1 MAVNTY
7 SLSNDGDEFLSENFT
22 VREFRSRDGSDV
34 VLIDTELVDILQSV
48 RDYFGV
54 PVTIT
59 SAYRTPSHNRA
70 VGGAANSQHV
80 LGTAADIVVSG
91 VSPEDVA
98 EYIEYLQ
105 PTKGGIGLYNS
116 FVHVDVR
123 PNRSRWQNFGTE
135 RSVSGF
141 PGFAA
146 SKVASAKKV
155 TTPADAVSLLAKKG
169 IITNPKIWYDGTWD
183 DTDFKHLIIKV
194 ANHII

>member
-135 RSVSGF
+135 RVVSGF
-141 PGFAA
+141 PGFAT

-155 TTPADAVSLLAKKG
+155 TTSADAVSVLVKKG

-194 ANHII
+194 ANYII

>member
-141 PGFAA
+141 PGFAT

-155 TTPADAVSLLAKKG
+155 TTPADAVSVLVKKG